1 MAHSATH
8 TPTRFSLF
16 GLIANFATR
25 VNSMLFRMA
34 EAQTRVRQVEF
45 LQSLSDE
52 ELHKRGLTR
61 DRIVHRVFADSIWL

>member
-1 MAHSATH
+1 MAHSVTH
-8 TPTRFSLF
+8 TPSRFSLF

-25 VNSMLFRMA
+25 VNSALTRMA

-61 DRIVHRVFADSIWL
+61 DRIAEYVFRGAYHT

>member
-8 TPTRFSLF
+8 TPARVSLS
-16 GLIANFATR
+16 GLIASTTSRIYLALIR
-25 VNSMLFRMA
+25 VA

-52 ELHKRGLTR
+52 ELRKRGLTR